1 MLYGRG
7 SKDKKMK
14 VICIDNTKP
23 MHSESSGNFK
33 LIEGHTYTDTEVA
46 NWYGYDW
53 YLLKEDDG
61 GNGWNPIY
69 FIPLSETET
78 EKIEYN
84 YETAKA

>member
-1 MLYGRG
+1 MDDRKQ
-7 SKDKKMK
+7 SPMN
-14 VICIDNTKP
+14 VICIDNKAPGHPGREGLFRP
-23 MHSESSGNFK
+23 M
-33 LIEGHTYTDTEVA
+33 EGGIYTVTETVH
-46 NWYGYDW
+46 WYGYDW